1 MKNPQKKEALA
12 EEATRNSELADY
24 SANPRIA
31 LSVPGDGSG
40 QRLDQVLARLL
51 SQHSRSRLQNWIR
64 EGRVTVSGECVVEPR
79 QKLWAGES
87 IEVAEVPD
95 ERAESSAPED
105 IPLQVVYEDDC
116 LIVLNKP
123 VGLVVHPGNGNW
135 SGTLLNALLHYAPQ
149 LDKVPRAG
157 IVHRLDKDTSGL
169 MVVAKT
175 LEAQTDLVRQLQA
188 RSVKRCYQAL
198 VRGIVER
205 AGSVD
210 APIGRHPTLRTSM
223 AVVRTGKPARTHY
236 RVLEPFLTCTLIEC
250 ALETGRTHQ
259 IRVHMTSIGHP
270 LVGDPT
276 YGRGAS
282 RVPRLVEFPRQAL
295 HACRL
300 SLLHPGTGK
309 AMLWRSGLPD
319 DMAALIDSVRL
330 EAVTAR
336 AGECVSD
343 EELADD
349 WDNDDW
355 GDDDDDDGP
364 ELMIVTGDGDDGDG
378 DSEDDDDDLGEQ

>member
-1 MKNPQKKEALA
+1 MMKNPQKKEALA
-12 EEATRNSELADY
+12 EASTPKSELADY
-24 SANPRIA
+24 SANPRIG
-31 LSVPGDGSG
+31 LSVPGDCSG
-40 QRLDQVLARLL
+40 QRVDQILARLL
-51 SQHSRSRLQNWIR
+51 AQHSRSRLQSWIR
-64 EGRVTVSGECVVEPR
+64 EGRVTVGGMRVVEPR
-79 QKLWAGES
+79 QKLWAGE
-87 IEVAEVPD
+87 IVEVAEAPD

-105 IPLQVVYEDDC
+105 IPLQVVYEDEC
-116 LIVLNKP
+116 LIVLDKP

-135 SGTLLNALLHYAPQ
+135 SGTLLNGLLHHAPQ

-236 RVLEPFLTCTLIEC
+236 RVLEQFLACTLVEC

-276 YGRGAS
+276 YGGGAS
-282 RVPRLVEFPRQAL
+282 RVPRAAEFPRQAL

-300 SLLHPGTGK
+300 SLRHPGTGK
-309 AMLWRSGLPD
+309 AMLWRSALPD
-319 DMAALIDSVRL
+319 DMATLIENLRL
-330 EAVTAR
+330 EAVAAR
-336 AGECVSD
+336 AGEGGDD
-343 EELADD
+343 EELEDD
-349 WDNDDW
+349 WD
-355 GDDDDDDGP
+355 
-364 ELMIVTGDGDDGDG
+364 DDGDG
-378 DSEDDDDDLGEQ
+378 PEVIVIGGDNEDDFDDEELGEQ